1 MRKLSVE
8 DLEVRGRRVLTRVD
22 FNVPLEAAKIT
33 DDTRIR
39 ESLPSIRSISDRGG
53 RSVLMSHLGRPGGK
67 VVRELSLNPVAD
79 RLGGVLGRTVTMAP
93 DCIGTEVEALVN
105 GMLDGQVL
113 LLENLRFHPEEERND
128 PVFAEALAML
138 GDLYVNDAFGTAHRA
153 HASTEGVTHH
163 FSRRAAGHLMLKE
176 IGYLGAA
183 VTDPKR
189 PFVAILGGKKVSGKI
204 EVIRNLMSRVDRL
217 LIGGGMSYTFQ
228 KARGFEIGKSL
239 LEADR
244 VPLAAQI
251 LEESGARVRLPMDY
265 IVADR
270 FDQHARTR
278 VVAAEDI
285 PPDWEALDIGPE
297 TVKSYVDEIHRAKT
311 VLWNGP
317 MGVFEIDAFAGGT
330 NRLARALAEATDRGT
345 ISIVGG
351 GDSAAAIAGAGL
363 EGRMTHIS
371 TGGGASLELLEGKNL
386 PGVAALSDA

>member
-1 MRKLSVE
+1 MRKLSVD
-8 DLEVRGRRVLTRVD
+8 DLDVRGQRVLTRVD

-53 RSVLMSHLGRPGGK
+53 RSVLMSHLGRPDGK
-67 VVRELSLNPVAD
+67 VVTGLSLNPVAE
-79 RLGGVLGRTVTMAP
+79 RLGEVLDRTVTMAP
-93 DCIGTEVEALVN
+93 DCIGPEVEDLVN

-128 PVFAEALAML
+128 PAFAEALARL

-163 FSRRAAGHLMLKE
+163 FSHRGAGHLMLKE
-176 IGYLGAA
+176 IGHLGAA
-183 VTDPKR
+183 VADPKR

-330 NRLARALAEATDRGT
+330 TQLARALAEATDRGT

>member
-22 FNVPLEAAKIT
+22 FNVPLEGGRIT

-53 RSVLMSHLGRPGGK
+53 RVVLMSHLGRPGGK
-67 VVRELSLNPVAD
+67 VVTGLSLNPVAE
-79 RLGGVLGRTVTMAP
+79 RLGAVLGLTVTMAP
-93 DCIGTEVEALVN
+93 DCIGSEVEDLVN

-128 PVFAEALAML
+128 PAFAEALARL
-138 GDLYVNDAFGTAHRA
+138 GDLYINDAFGTAHRA
-153 HASTEGVTHH
+153 HASTEGVAHH
-163 FSRRAAGHLMLKE
+163 FNRRAAGHLMLKE

-183 VTDPKR
+183 VADPKR

-204 EVIRNLMSRVDRL
+204 EVVRNLMSRVDRL
-217 LIGGGMSYTFQ
+217 LIGGGMSYTFL

-239 LEADR
+239 LDADR

-251 LEESGARVRLPMDY
+251 LEESGARVRLPTDCV
-265 IVADR
+265 VADR

-285 PPDWEALDIGPE
+285 PPDWQALDIGPE

-317 MGVFEIDAFAGGT
+317 MGVFEIDAFAAGT

-371 TGGGASLELLEGKNL
+371 TGGGVSLELLEGKIL